1 MTSHAKTQPIDRAQ
15 AALYDQLYQIAKTA
29 LRREPPGHL
38 LQATLLAN
46 DAYMKLLD
54 QKNLSPNDASAKLAA
69 GSIIIRR
76 LLVDDAR
83 RRNCLKRGGPLTS
96 QSQTTGV
103 FVEQTRSLDLIE
115 LNDALELLQTRYPRA
130 AQVVEFRFF
139 AGLTYEEISEQLAIS
154 VRTVKSDWQFAKC
167 WLYRELEKHT

>member
-1 MTSHAKTQPIDRAQ
+1 M
-15 AALYDQLYQIAKTA
+15 
-29 LRREPPGHL
+29 
-38 LQATLLAN
+38 
-46 DAYMKLLD
+46 
-54 QKNLSPNDASAKLAA
+54 AA

-83 RRNCLKRGGPLTS
+83 RRNCLKRGGPLTG

-103 FVEQTRSLDLIE
+103 FAEQTRSLDLIE